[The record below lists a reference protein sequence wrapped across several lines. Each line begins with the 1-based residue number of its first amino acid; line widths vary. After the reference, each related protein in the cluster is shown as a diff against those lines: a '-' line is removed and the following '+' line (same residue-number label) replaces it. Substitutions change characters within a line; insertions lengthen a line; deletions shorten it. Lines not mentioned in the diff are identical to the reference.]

1 MAGKSLP
8 VVNAIDRGFWEAAA
22 KGELRLQKCRS
33 CGVLQFFPRAV
44 CTACLGHDL
53 EWAPVSGKGRVHT
66 FSLCRV
72 PRNRAFM
79 DEVPIHVAEVELDEG
94 VRMVTRIVG
103 ANRDQVTSGAPVT
116 VTFMETE
123 DPDIKLPVFELAG
136 SPGGS

>member
-8 VVNAIDRGFWEAAA
+8 VVNPVDREYWEAAA
-22 KGELRLQKCRS
+22 KGELRLQKCRF

-44 CTACLGHDL
+44 CTGCLGSDL
-53 EWAPVSGKGRVHT
+53 EWVPVSGKGKVHT

-79 DEVPIHVAEVELDEG
+79 DEVPICVAEVELEEG

-103 ANRDQVTSGAPVT
+103 DNRDQVTLGAPVT
-116 VTFMETE
+116 VAFMETE
-123 DPDIKLPVFELAG
+123 DPNIKLPVFELA
-136 SPGGS
+136 

>member
-8 VVNAIDRGFWEAAA
+8 VINSVDREYWEAAA
-22 KGELRLQKCRS
+22 RGELRLQKCMA

-44 CTACLGHDL
+44 CTACLGSEL
-53 EWAPVSGKGRVHT
+53 EWVPVSGRGKVHT

-79 DEVPIHVAEVELDEG
+79 DEVPICVAEVELEEG

-103 ANRDQVTSGAPVT
+103 ENRDQVTLGAPVT

-123 DPDIKLPVFELAG
+123 DPDIKLPVFELA
-136 SPGGS
+136 